1 MDYIGRDAIER
12 QRDEGPG
19 RRLLFLLVENP
30 DAWPLGAEPILHRDE
45 VVGQVTTAV
54 WAHSVDC
61 ALAMGYV
68 SGQRAQIAARIDAG
82 GFANEIARCR
92 FDAGASFD
100 PPLARRRELSLA

>member
-19 RRLLFLLVENP
+19 RNLVFLLVENP
-30 DAWPLGAEPILHRDE
+30 DAWPLGTEPILHRDE

-54 WAHSVDC
+54 WAHSVDR

-68 SGQRAQIAARIDAG
+68 SGKRAQIAARIDAG
-82 GFANEIARCR
+82 GFANEIACCR
-92 FDAGASFD
+92 FDASASFD
-100 PPLARRRELSLA
+100 PPLERRRELSHA